1 MSQCICWLVR
11 CSHRMLAVTVTTV
24 LFGQNF
30 TGTFSRSTGPRLKV
44 LTLEKPHVCW
54 GFLWTRAPAHGR
66 PSVPSQKPTSIQCHC
81 GLLSACSPLSP
92 SLESGDQA
100 VNKVDERRIL
110 SWSWYPGQ
118 GMSELKNKET
128 LVFRKCCSR
137 IIEKMVGE

>member
-1 MSQCICWLVR
+1 MGAPGFPPRSQHL
-11 CSHRMLAVTVTTV
+11 SSAT
-24 LFGQNF
+24 
-30 TGTFSRSTGPRLKV
+30 
-44 LTLEKPHVCW
+44 
-54 GFLWTRAPAHGR
+54 
-66 PSVPSQKPTSIQCHC
+66 
-81 GLLSACSPLSP
+81 GLLSVCSPLSP

-100 VNKVDERRIL
+100 VNKVDERRML